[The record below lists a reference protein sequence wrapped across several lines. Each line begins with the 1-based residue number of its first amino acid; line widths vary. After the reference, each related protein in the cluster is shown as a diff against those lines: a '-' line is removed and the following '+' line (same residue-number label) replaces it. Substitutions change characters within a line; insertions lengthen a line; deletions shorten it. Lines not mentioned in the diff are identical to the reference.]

1 MLYKAKGNPGHLRS
15 GDRTHSITLSKRT
28 IVAGRRASLPNGTTL
43 YDHSSGQPRDE
54 GNQIYDKD
62 SVEISI
68 PTDQSFLDASS
79 VKWVDSRPIRGEKF
93 LTCFLVRGCMYLCEE
108 LVGCKNQRP
117 NNIIKQLYK
126 EIATEI
132 QKREYCTQAF
142 HNNIAS
148 NR

>member
-1 MLYKAKGNPGHLRS
+1 MIFCYLIFQTLVVAFREILLWEILLQFSSTMLMLYMLYKAKGNPGHLRS
-15 GDRTHSITLSKRT
+15 GDSTHSITLSKRT

-79 VKWVDSRPIRGEKF
+79 VKWVDSRPIRGKKF
-93 LTCFLVRGCMYLCEE
+93 LTCFFKLEAACISL
-108 LVGCKNQRP
+108 K
-117 NNIIKQLYK
+117 I
-126 EIATEI
+126 
-132 QKREYCTQAF
+132 
-142 HNNIAS
+142 
-148 NR
+148 